1 MPGRFVRQGKGD
13 SHSLQMWLTIVVVV
27 WWLLLGGSIIWI
39 MPGPIVT
46 AAPTL
51 GVVTAGET
59 VRIAQSGGQPLPAA
73 RDRSSFNAMRLA
85 LAARYEG
92 GATESGT
99 EIESVDLEAGQTARA
114 LMVDGD
120 AVLIELLDGDHIGE
134 LAWVR
139 SGALRPAR

>member
-1 MPGRFVRQGKGD
+1 MPGRSVRQGKGD
-13 SHSLQMWLTIVVVV
+13 FHCLQTRLTIMVVV

-46 AAPTL
+46 AEPAL
-51 GVVTAGET
+51 GVVMAGET
-59 VRIAQSGGQPLPAA
+59 VRIAQSGGTPLPAA
-73 RDRSSFNAMRLA
+73 RDRASFNAMRLA
-85 LAARYEG
+85 IAARYED
-92 GATESGT
+92 GATESVA
-99 EIESVDLEAGQTARA
+99 EVESVDVEAGQTARV

-139 SGALRPAR
+139 SGVLRPAR